1 MLGQKL
7 AALLCSELKGTVTF
21 QQRREDGGLWGTSSQ
36 GAGGRKGLVGGRGGV
51 SLKDGEFVVRN
62 KALPGS
68 CCFSTSASECTF
80 QSCSDS
86 VFLLLLFYIVTKSR
100 EHKIYHLA
108 VLQHTVHWY
117 QIQSHCYAASS
128 TIPAYSSLVSDT
140 VTLLRSQQHHPS
152 SGHFS
157 SCTPEAPHLW
167 NNDCPTKPL
176 ATIIRPPV
184 SMHLTHLGISYE
196 WDPTVFFF

>member
-7 AALLCSELKGTVTF
+7 AALLCSELKGTGTF

-80 QSCSDS
+80 PSCSDS

-128 TIPAYSSLVSDT
+128 TIPPRDISHPVHQKLRIYEIMTALPSPWQPSFD
-140 VTLLRSQQHHPS
+140 LLSP
-152 SGHFS
+152 
-157 SCTPEAPHLW
+157 C
-167 NNDCPTKPL
+167 
-176 ATIIRPPV
+176 I
-184 SMHLTHLGISYE
+184 
-196 WDPTVFFF
+196 